1 MMLIFIYFESFFSKG
16 KVYRYKKNIANWL
29 CFKSCWWRKTA
40 IIRFLWACRACS
52 IARYIDILWLLTFAV
67 IIHTTENDFVLR
79 RSNHGDADGFVR
91 QKCLKKCWLLRKLLW
106 IYWKKFVF
114 YGILLE
120 NDKKKCLFCF
130 ASIKKL
136 WLWYDNSALL
146 VLDFFQLKR
155 LKIFSKD

>member
-1 MMLIFIYFESFFSKG
+1 LVVFQILL
-16 KVYRYKKNIANWL
+16 VKKNSNNQIFMSL
-29 CFKSCWWRKTA
+29 QSM
-40 IIRFLWACRACS
+40 LDCS
-52 IARYIDILWLLTFAV
+52 IYWYIMIINFCGYN
-67 IIHTTENDFVLR
+67 IHTTENDFVLR